1 MKTILFIFMFGFLTG
16 FSPVRENSITL
27 YPIPSSNVEVDGFA
41 NFRETTTPNS
51 MAIPE
56 GKRYIN
62 VIVTSSY
69 PHGNAQATVWF
80 YSLDSLEMI
89 GPYSVSESNELTEEI
104 DFNAWGALVETDE
117 EILVTVWIGDSSQ
130 PPSYKRNSKNNGRL
144 H

>member
-1 MKTILFIFMFGFLTG
+1 MKTTLIIILFGLLTG
-16 FSPVRENSITL
+16 FSPVRESGITI

-69 PHGNAQATVWF
+69 PHGSAQATVWF
-80 YSLDSLEMI
+80 YSLDSLEMM

-104 DFNAWGALVETDE
+104 DFNTWGALVETDE
-117 EILVTVWIGDSSQ
+117 DVLVTVWIGDSSQ
-130 PPSYKRNSKNNGRL
+130 PPSYNRNSKNNRKFY
-144 H
+144 